1 MNTEMSDN
9 NATQPVEGWI
19 CYDGDCAFCRRWL
32 RRVEPPL
39 LRRGFGFVSLQTPW
53 VKAKLNVP
61 EVELLK
67 QMRLMVS
74 DGRMFGG
81 ADAAVVLA
89 RYVWWLWP
97 LWIISKIPGTMPII
111 RATYRV
117 IAKNQHCASD
127 RCEIHNG
134 GKP

>member
-1 MNTEMSDN
+1 MSDN
-9 NATQPVEGWI
+9 KADQPTAGLI
-19 CYDGDCAFCRRWL
+19 CYDGDCALCLCWL
-32 RRVEPPL
+32 RRVERPL
-39 LRRGFGFVSLQTPW
+39 LRRGFGFVPLQTAW
-53 VKAKLNVP
+53 VKTQLNLS
-61 EVELLK
+61 ETDLLK
-67 QMRLMVS
+67 EMRLLLP

-117 IAKNQHCASD
+117 IAKNRHCASD
-127 RCEIHNG
+127 RCEIHNE